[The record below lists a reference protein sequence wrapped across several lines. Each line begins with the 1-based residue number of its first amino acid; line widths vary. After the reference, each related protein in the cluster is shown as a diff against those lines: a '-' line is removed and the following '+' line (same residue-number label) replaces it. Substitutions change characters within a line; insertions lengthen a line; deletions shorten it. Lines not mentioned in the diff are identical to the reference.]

1 MEQECQDLT
10 AYHDPCI
17 MIMMS
22 LKFQL
27 VLPDDLAH
35 QIKTEAKRQNVSA
48 SEFIREAASEKLA
61 RRTRRKKRSFFEEI
75 DGIYDS
81 DATDLSSR
89 VDEILYGG

>member
-1 MEQECQDLT
+1 
-10 AYHDPCI
+10 

-35 QIKTEAKRQNVSA
+35 QITAEAKRQNVSA
-48 SEFIREAASEKLA
+48 SELLREAAREKLA
-61 RRTRRKKRSFFEEI
+61 HRMRRKKRSFFEEI
-75 DGIYDS
+75 DGMCDS
-81 DATDLSSR
+81 DETDLSAR

>member
-1 MEQECQDLT
+1 MSRELT
-10 AYHDPCI
+10 YNHDPYI

-35 QIKTEAKRQNVSA
+35 QIKSEAKRQNVSS
-48 SEFIREAASEKLA
+48 SEFIREAVGEKLA
-61 RRTRRKKRSFFEEI
+61 NANNRKKNSFIEQITGLCKSSKE
-75 DGIYDS
+75 
-81 DATDLSSR
+81 TDLAAR

>member
-1 MEQECQDLT
+1 MSRDLT
-10 AYHDPCI
+10 GYHDLCI

-35 QIKTEAKRQNVSA
+35 QIKAEAKRQNVSA
-48 SEFIREAASEKLA
+48 SEFIREAVGEKLA
-61 RRTRRKKRSFFEEI
+61 HRERSDKRSFIEKI
-75 DGIYDS
+75 TGICDS
-81 DATDLSSR
+81 DETDLAAR